1 MTNEQQVC
9 TLQQALHLK
18 ELGVKQDGFFAYF
31 NDKGVKNMVP
41 FVGAMTDVFEFPDL
55 EIVCSAFTAAEL
67 GQKINWDLC
76 SITTPYKDDKKWGIH
91 FNQDSFY
98 ASALLSTVVLI
109 VGRGFRSVCKQHS
122 FTKGLCT
129 ECPAVNVWGL
139 VWPISSLKC

>member
-91 FNQDSFY
+91 FNQDSF
-98 ASALLSTVVLI
+98 S
-109 VGRGFRSVCKQHS
+109 
-122 FTKGLCT
+122 
-129 ECPAVNVWGL
+129 N
-139 VWPISSLKC
+139 